1 MGLKDVR
8 ALGMKI
14 GDFNVVWTDEL
25 DRYLSDYD
33 KVVEVDES
41 YVSSVKSLYDD
52 AVYSYKYSSN
62 KSIEEYALL
71 RSYLRFD
78 IGMVDKSS
86 KECKV
91 YQLGNIELYNIVSE
105 GIIII
110 SVGCVVIGY
119 TEVYSNNQLY
129 YDLHNNSLNYKPK
142 GYTVWWLYD
151 DYTCELLGSIE
162 E

>member
-8 ALGMKI
+8 ALGLAA
-14 GDFNVVWTDEL
+14 GDFNVVWADEL
-25 DRYLSDYD
+25 DRYLSSYD
-33 KVVEVDES
+33 KVVEVDEA
-41 YVSSVKSLYDD
+41 YVSRVKSLYDEN
-52 AVYSYKYSSN
+52 VYSYKYSGE

-78 IGMVDKSS
+78 IGVVDKSS

-91 YQLGNIELYNIVSE
+91 YKLGNIELYNIVSV
-105 GIIII
+105 GIII
-110 SVGCVVIGY
+110 VVYGGVVVGY

-129 YDLHNNSLNYKPK
+129 YDLHNNSLNYKTK

-151 DYTCELLGSIE
+151 DYTCELLNSIE
-162 E
+162 